1 MTLGRIISFEER
13 GDDRGTLVAL
23 EENVDVPFDIRRVYY
38 IYGTKAGVVRGK
50 HAHRNLQQAVI
61 AVSGSCRLLLDN
73 GRERTEV
80 VLDRPN
86 QGLLLRSMT
95 WREISDF
102 SEDCVLV
109 VLADRLYDPADYI
122 RDYHEFQKAVAEGR

>member
-1 MTLGRIISFEER
+1 MTLGRVISFEER

-23 EENVDVPFDIRRVYY
+23 EGNVDVPFDIRRVYY

-50 HAHRNLQQAVI
+50 HAHRNLQQVVI

-122 RDYHEFQKAVAEGR
+122 RDYDEFQKAVAEGR